1 MTNKDIKNATEYW
14 KKTAEHD
21 HKTMWALFKGKE
33 YSNSLF
39 FGHII
44 LEKMLKGVYVKQNNK
59 QAPYTHDLSFLDQG
73 IESGLSKGED
83 KFLDE
88 VNGFN
93 IRARYPDV
101 KLKFYKEC
109 NRNFAEGK
117 LKEIEIIYKKL
128 WKKLEQ

>member
-1 MTNKDIKNATEYW
+1 
-14 KKTAEHD
+14 
-21 HKTMWALFKGKE
+21 
-33 YSNSLF
+33 
-39 FGHII
+39 
-44 LEKMLKGVYVKQNNK
+44 MLKGIYVKQKNT
-59 QAPYTHDLSFLDQG
+59 QAPYTHDLSFLNQG
-73 IESGLSKGED
+73 IESGLSKKED

-93 IRARYPDV
+93 IRARYPDA

-109 NRNFAEGK
+109 NENFSENK

>member
-1 MTNKDIKNATEYW
+1 MTEKDVKNSIEYW

-21 HKTMWALFKGKE
+21 YKAMLALYKSKE

-44 LEKMLKGVYVKQNNK
+44 LEKVLKGLYVKENK
-59 QAPYTHDLSFLDQG
+59 QHAPFTHDLSFLNKG
-73 IESGLSKGED
+73 IESGLSKVED

-88 VNGFN
+88 VNNFN

-101 KLKFYKEC
+101 KFKFYKEC
-109 NRNFAEGK
+109 TKDFTEGK
-117 LKEIEIIYKKL
+117 LKEIELIYKKL
-128 WKKLEQ
+128 WEKLEQ